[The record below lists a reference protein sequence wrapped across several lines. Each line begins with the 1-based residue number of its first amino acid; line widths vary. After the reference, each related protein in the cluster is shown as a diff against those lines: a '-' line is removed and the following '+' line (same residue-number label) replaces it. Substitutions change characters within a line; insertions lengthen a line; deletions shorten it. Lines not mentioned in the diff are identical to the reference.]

1 MDQIGDSVDNQP
13 GNEGPHIEV
22 EWEPLV
28 LARAPPTP
36 DPPPSPPRV
45 DGAMEVDETV
55 VAPRFANG
63 EEDGFIEEV
72 GRIRKTTLSI
82 TDLRQRNIE
91 DKAAG
96 QRRGDLAVYVDG
108 SRLIV
113 DVAVADATAPSYRRP
128 PPRHP
133 PPPDESQPREEPAPS
148 GVRGTRRRRRRDN
161 DTGGQHDPPCP
172 RLPGQSFAIEHRVRA
187 KMTKFRP
194 LLGAAV
200 DDPKRF
206 VPFVLEA
213 SGRLGPE
220 AGAFLEYLQAICSF
234 PILRFRALVC
244 VLSAKHNARMAL
256 RWVRFLRHPI

>member
-1 MDQIGDSVDNQP
+1 M
-13 GNEGPHIEV
+13 
-22 EWEPLV
+22 

-36 DPPPSPPRV
+36 DPPPSSPWA
-45 DGAMEVDETV
+45 DGAMEVEAV

-63 EEDGFIEEV
+63 EEVSFIEEA

-82 TDLRQRNIE
+82 TDLRQRNID

-113 DVAVADATAPSYRRP
+113 DVVVADATAPSYRRP
-128 PPRHP
+128 SPRHP
-133 PPPDESQPREEPAPS
+133 PPPDEPQPREEPAPP
-148 GVRGTRRRRRRDN
+148 GVRGTRRRRRDN
-161 DTGGQHDPPCP
+161 DAGGQHDPPCP
-172 RLPGQSFAIEHRVRA
+172 RLPGQSFAIEHRIRA

-244 VLSAKHNARMAL
+244 MLSAKHNRMAL
-256 RWVRFLRHPI
+256 RWVRFLRHPS